1 MGIKATLALKKTFS
15 FLIFTS
21 FFFAFYSFGQK
32 IGHISLDK
40 INSAFD
46 EQNPI
51 VSPDGQR
58 LYFTR
63 SGHPRNEGGVIDRGD
78 IWYSE
83 RDSLSWSEPKHGG
96 STINHKGL
104 NGIIGFSAN
113 GERIYLINYMDN
125 TGLIQ
130 KGITM
135 SEWVKD
141 HWSIPQPL
149 NIRFFSNSSE
159 YISGTISI
167 DEKVMILS
175 MKSFDNY
182 GNEDLYVTQRQD
194 DGNWSEPQNLGIA
207 VNTYAEEWSPFLAGD
222 METLYFSSN
231 GQETT
236 GGREIY
242 KTRRRGASWTNWE
255 QPINLGSTIN
265 TSGTELGYFMPYK
278 GDLAYFSSTQNSQ
291 GFGDIFAIKLDESA
305 REVQKETLIV
315 QQQEIE
321 KEPAFSV
328 ITMTMQVLDAL
339 WEKPIDA
346 VVTLMY
352 GNKATE
358 INTAEVDSP
367 EKKFLITMPE
377 GTEVN
382 VEISAEGY
390 LNYKESFTVASISER
405 STKTSTNV
413 EGFRLTPKV
422 IGTKVKIENV
432 LFEEGSATFSNK
444 EISLKNLDGLVAL
457 LEANP
462 AMEIRLEG
470 HTDNRGNPIL
480 LKELSLKRVDA
491 VKEYITSKGINSA
504 RVETIGYG
512 AENPVGRN
520 STDKGRGL
528 NRRVEF
534 VIIK

>member
-1 MGIKATLALKKTFS
+1 MKRIIALS
-15 FLIFTS
+15 IIVFLFKIS
-21 FFFAFYSFGQK
+21 NLVGQK
-32 IGHISLDK
+32 AEHINLNRV
-40 INSAFD
+40 NSSFD

-51 VSPDGQR
+51 VSPNGKR
-58 LYFTR
+58 LYFVR
-63 SGHPRNEGGVIDRGD
+63 SGHPRNEGGVIDTGD

-83 RDSLSWSEPKHGG
+83 KDSLGWGVPKHGG

-104 NGIIGFSAN
+104 NGIIGFSAD
-113 GERIYLINYMDN
+113 GQRIYMINYMDN
-125 TGLIQ
+125 LGQIQ

-159 YISGTISI
+159 YISGTISV
-167 DEKVMILS
+167 DEKVLILS
-175 MKSFDNY
+175 LKSFDNF
-182 GNEDLYVTQRQD
+182 GNEDLYVTFRQD
-194 DGNWSEPQNLGIA
+194 DGNWSEPQNMGIA
-207 VNTYAEEWSPFLAGD
+207 INTYAEEWSPFLSGD
-222 METLYFSSN
+222 MQTLYFSSN

-242 KTRRRGASWTNWE
+242 RTKRRGSSWVNWE
-255 QPINLGSTIN
+255 QPVNLGPSIN
-265 TSGTELGYFMPYK
+265 TEGTELGYFIPSS
-278 GDLAYFSSTQNSQ
+278 GDFAYFSSTQNSQ
-291 GFGDIFAIKLDESA
+291 GFGDIFAIKLDEKGI
-305 REVQKETLIV
+305 EVQKTTQAM
-315 QQQEIE
+315 QQAEIS
-321 KEPAFSV
+321 KAPAISV

-339 WEKPIDA
+339 WEKPLDA
-346 VVTLMY
+346 IVKLNY
-352 GNKATE
+352 GDKRVE

-390 LNYKESFTVASISER
+390 LNYKEAFTVASISQR
-405 STKTSTNV
+405 SDASGSNV

-432 LFEEGSATFSNK
+432 LFEEGSAKFANR
-444 EISLKNLDGLVAL
+444 EISLENLDALVDL
-457 LEANP
+457 LDANP
-462 AMEIRLEG
+462 DIEIRLEG
-470 HTDNRGNPIL
+470 HTDNRGNPVL

-491 VKEYITSKGINSA
+491 VKEYIISKGIAAS
-504 RVETIGYG
+504 RIETIGYG

-520 STDKGRGL
+520 TTDKGRGL